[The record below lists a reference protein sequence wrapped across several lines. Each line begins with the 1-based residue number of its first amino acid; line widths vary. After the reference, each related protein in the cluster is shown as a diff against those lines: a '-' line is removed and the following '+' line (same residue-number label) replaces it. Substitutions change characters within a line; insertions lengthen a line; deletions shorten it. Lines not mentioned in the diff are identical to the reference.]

1 MLQEMSFFF
10 FFKKKTECI
19 KTVFLHS
26 PASRDTLME
35 EYRFLTNYWSCVC
48 LTWSEELSYQ
58 RGHVRKE
65 SDEAGYYVSRGPF
78 IAMSFKAQWK

>member
-1 MLQEMSFFF
+1 
-10 FFKKKTECI
+10 
-19 KTVFLHS
+19 
-26 PASRDTLME
+26 ME

-78 IAMSFKAQWK
+78 IAMSFKAQWKIKMRTSISCCFICRFLCQEIRHG